1 MIKKEKFIFLNTI
14 LDNNYHFIMSFR
26 FLSIFQKN
34 EQLFQVESTIE
45 AFLTV
50 DRASIRATNENAKPW
65 N

>member
-50 DRASIRATNENAKPW
+50 DRVSIRATNENAKPW